1 VSLFRPE
8 AIEAKRRRLWGEVRL
23 AQPPSYAVWTIVL
36 CLICSALFAALVFG
50 RYTRKETVQGFLTPE
65 AGVIQVRPAQ
75 AGRVARVLV
84 RDGQQVAAGAPLLE
98 FVSDVGASDQ
108 APVLDL
114 QLAEADAQAA
124 SLDDRRSA
132 FTQSNTDERNRLEG
146 QIAANVRTRA
156 AMLRQRSAQADALAL
171 AEADAER
178 MVRLQAQGYAPNAQ
192 VDARR
197 RVVLTERA
205 ALADLD
211 TALSTLDAATANLR
225 GQVVALPAKAAE
237 TLASLDAERSSL
249 AQRRAELQVVRGY
262 VLRAPVAG
270 IVSSLQARV
279 GLAPASDQP
288 LLSIAPQGSP
298 LEARLLVPTRA
309 AGFLKIGQPARL
321 QIEAF
326 PFQRFGF
333 VEGRIVDISRTVTR
347 PDEAVFPIAMTEP
360 VYEVRVRFSRHYIDA
375 YGERRALQPGM
386 ALRADLPIDRRRL
399 WQQLFDPLLAAGKR
413 AAA

>member
-1 VSLFRPE
+1 MNLFRTE
-8 AIEAKRRRLWGEVRL
+8 AIEARRRRLWGEVRL
-23 AQPPSYAVWTIVL
+23 AQPPGYAIWTAVL
-36 CLICSALFAALVFG
+36 TLICASVFAALIFG
-50 RYTRKETVQGFLTPE
+50 RYTRKETVPGFLTPE

-84 RDGQQVAAGAPLLE
+84 RDGQMVAAGAPLVE
-98 FVSDVGASDQ
+98 FVSDISASDKS
-108 APVLDL
+108 PMLDL
-114 QLAEADAQAA
+114 QLAEADAQET
-124 SLDDRRSA
+124 SLAVRRTA
-132 FTQSNTDERNRLEG
+132 LMQSIADERARLSD

-156 AMLRQRSAQADALAL
+156 AMVRQRNAQAEALVL

-178 MVRLQAQGYAPNAQ
+178 LGRLQVQGYAPNAQ

-205 ALADLD
+205 VLADLD
-211 TALSTLDAATANLR
+211 TNLSTLDAAMANLR
-225 GQVVALPAKAAE
+225 GQVAALPARSAE
-237 TLASLDAERSSL
+237 TVAGLDAERSNL
-249 AQRRAELQVVRGY
+249 AQRRAELQVARGY

-270 IVSSLQARV
+270 AVSSLQARA
-279 GLAPASDQP
+279 GLTPSGDQP

-309 AGFLKIGQPARL
+309 AGFLQVGQPARL

-333 VEGRIVDISRTVTR
+333 VEGKIVDISRTVTR
-347 PDEAVFPIAMTEP
+347 PDEALFPIAFTEP
-360 VYEVRVRFSRHYIDA
+360 VYEVRVLLKRSYVDA
-375 YGERRALQPGM
+375 YGKQRALQPGM
-386 ALRADLPIDRRRL
+386 SLRADLPIDRRRL

-413 AAA
+413 AA

>member
-1 VSLFRPE
+1 
-8 AIEAKRRRLWGEVRL
+8 
-23 AQPPSYAVWTIVL
+23 
-36 CLICSALFAALVFG
+36 VF
-50 RYTRKETVQGFLTPE
+50 
-65 AGVIQVRPAQ
+65 
-75 AGRVARVLV
+75 V
-84 RDGQQVAAGAPLLE
+84 RDGQQVVAGTPLLE
-98 FVSDVGASDQ
+98 FVSDVGAFDQ

-124 SLDDRRSA
+124 SLSERRA
-132 FTQSNTDERNRLEG
+132 ALTQSSADERTRLEE
-146 QIAANVRTRA
+146 QITANVRTRA

-178 MVRLQAQGYAPNAQ
+178 MARLQAQGYAPSVQ

-211 TALSTLDAATANLR
+211 TSLSTLDAATANLH
-225 GQVVALPAKAAE
+225 GQVAALPARMAE
-237 TLASLDAERSSL
+237 TLAGLDGERSSL
-249 AQRRAELQVVRGY
+249 AQRRAELQVARGY

-270 IVSSLQARV
+270 TVSALQARV

-288 LLSIAPQGSP
+288 LLSIAPLGSP

-309 AGFLKIGQPARL
+309 AGFLKVGQPARL

-333 VEGRIVDISRTVTR
+333 VEGKVIDISSTVTR
-347 PDEAVFPIAMTEP
+347 PDEAIFPIAMTEP
-360 VYEVRVRFSRHYIDA
+360 AYEVRVLLSRYYVDA

-399 WQQLFDPLLAAGKR
+399 WQQLFDPLLAARKR
-413 AAA
+413 AA

>member
-1 VSLFRPE
+1 MSLFRPE

-23 AQPPSYAVWTIVL
+23 AQPPGYAVWTVVL
-36 CLICSALFAALVFG
+36 CLICSTLFAALVFG
-50 RYTRKETVQGFLTPE
+50 RYTRKETVQGFLAPE
-65 AGVIQVRPAQ
+65 AGVIQIRPAQ
-75 AGRVARVLV
+75 TGRVARVFV
-84 RDGQQVAAGAPLLE
+84 RDGQQVVAGTPLLE
-98 FVSDVGASDQ
+98 FVSDVGAFDQ

-124 SLDDRRSA
+124 SLSERRA
-132 FTQSNTDERNRLEG
+132 ALTQSSADERTRLEE
-146 QIAANVRTRA
+146 QITANVRTRA

-178 MVRLQAQGYAPNAQ
+178 MARLQAQGYAPSVQ

-211 TALSTLDAATANLR
+211 TSLSTLDAATANLH
-225 GQVVALPAKAAE
+225 GQVAALPARMAE
-237 TLASLDAERSSL
+237 TLAGLDGERSSL
-249 AQRRAELQVVRGY
+249 AQRRAELQVARGY

-270 IVSSLQARV
+270 TVSALQARV

-288 LLSIAPQGSP
+288 LLSIAPLGSP

-309 AGFLKIGQPARL
+309 AGFLKVGQPARL

-333 VEGRIVDISRTVTR
+333 VEGKVIDISSTVTR
-347 PDEAVFPIAMTEP
+347 PDEAIFPIAMTEP
-360 VYEVRVRFSRHYIDA
+360 AYEVRVLLSRYYVDA

-399 WQQLFDPLLAAGKR
+399 WQQLFDPLLAARKR
-413 AAA
+413 AA